1 MKVGQYI
8 YTKLAATSAVTAL
21 VGTRIYP
28 VFIAQEA
35 ALPAIAYTVDNRPT
49 DAMKD
54 KKADHDTAT
63 VTFTFWADASQ
74 GADAYSA
81 LDSVDLAVRNA
92 LDFVTGTAGGVT
104 VEACKY
110 VGSIDGMDADSMTL
124 SRTATYQFITRN

>member
-1 MKVGQYI
+1 MNAGKYI
-8 YTKLAATSAVTAL
+8 YAKLSATSAVTSL
-21 VGTRIYP
+21 VGGRIYP

-54 KKADHDTAT
+54 KKADHDTSI
-63 VTFTFWADASQ
+63 VTFSFWADASQ
-74 GADAYSA
+74 GQDAYQTIEDIDA
-81 LDSVDLAVRNA
+81 AVRTA

-110 VGSIDGMDADSMTL
+110 LSSVDGMDADSMTL